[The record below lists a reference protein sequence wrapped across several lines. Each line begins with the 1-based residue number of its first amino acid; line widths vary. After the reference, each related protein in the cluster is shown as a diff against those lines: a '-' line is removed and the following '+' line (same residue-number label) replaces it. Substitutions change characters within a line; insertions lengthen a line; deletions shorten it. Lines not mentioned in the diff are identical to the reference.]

1 MSNTI
6 IIGDIAEGQKWF
18 GQAEFLKQQLVSIY
32 NRTNQNMSTWKQ
44 VNADVKIFIKMI
56 NGHPQAFIYTE
67 GGYEFTVPIG
77 YINWEDYI
85 YTGLD
90 FYNGVETSPAKI
102 LKNANTLAVPYNV
115 WYSLNGYVTNGAAAR
130 YRNIFQKVNVDYI
143 YTYVGPSRVYFGGT
157 TESYKS
163 SSLASASAIAGKYL
177 WYIQP
182 GGTSTKSIV
191 FVEDMTSQQIV
202 FSGYIAG
209 EWITNASNDKDAKG
223 FWSFNRAGDKACSV
237 VWVRDAERFGTTQ
250 PPSQSTP
257 TIGEFNTSYV
267 IEIGLILDGDG
278 NFAGIQKLR
287 EGETEDFC
295 IAADYD
301 WTTEENELVIATL
314 YGFDYRFGKAI
325 LATETS
331 ISNGDILGEVGDH
344 FYTVYTAVDKV
355 RPRQLYELISIA
367 DYGLGVRAQYNNI
380 KSQHSAIDIWL
391 KVATADGTLI
401 QALELTH
408 NIDVKTKE
416 SSTGT
421 WYEGGGSS
429 FINYISGLD
438 LRIRGITA
446 YSSNGG
452 VYVTAYGKEWSNG
465 TNLQSSG
472 DQVPTSASNF
482 YIPDTLY
489 APIKIMMVPQ
499 TIAAIPHLKTEPWE
513 IRNLCVYAPC
523 IINEETGD
531 TDPNKALDFRIDTQ
545 TEQSAATAFQEG
557 YHRKVYELTNT
568 EAPYLNRYFTTGAW
582 AKKKERK

>member
-6 IIGDIAEGQKWF
+6 IMGDITEGQKWF
-18 GQAEFLKQQLVSIY
+18 GEAEFLKQQLISIY

-44 VNADVKIFIKMI
+44 VNADVKIFVKMV
-56 NGHPQAFIYTE
+56 NGNPQAFIFTE
-67 GGYEFTVPIG
+67 GGYEFTVPME
-77 YINWEDYI
+77 YVNWEDYA

-90 FYNGVETSPAKI
+90 FYNGVETTPPKI
-102 LKNANTLAVPYNV
+102 LKSANTIAVPYNL
-115 WYSLNGYVTNGAAAR
+115 WYSLKGYVANAAAAR
-130 YRNIFQKVNVDYI
+130 YRNIFQILGREYL
-143 YTYVGPSRVYFGGT
+143 YTYVNQTSLYSGGT
-157 TESYKS
+157 TESYKNS
-163 SSLASASAIAGKYL
+163 RLASASAIAGKYL

-182 GGTSTKSIV
+182 GDTSTKSIV
-191 FVEDMTSQQIV
+191 FVEDMTSQQVI
-202 FSGYIAG
+202 FSGYIVG
-209 EWITNASNDKDAKG
+209 EWVTNAANDKDAKG

-237 VWVRDAERFGTTQ
+237 IWVRDAERFGTTQ

-267 IEIGLILDGDG
+267 IEIGLVLDGDG

-325 LATETS
+325 LATEIS
-331 ISNGDILGEVGDH
+331 ISSGDILGEVGDH

-355 RPRQLYELISIA
+355 RPRQIYELISIA
-367 DYGLGVRAQYNNI
+367 DYGLGVRAQYNSI

-391 KVATADGTLI
+391 KVATANGTLI
-401 QALELTH
+401 QTLELTH

-416 SSTGT
+416 SSAGT

-452 VYVTAYGKEWSNG
+452 VYVTAYGKEWGNG
-465 TNLQSSG
+465 TTLQSSG
-472 DQVPTSASNF
+472 DQVPTSVSNY

-489 APIKIMMVPQ
+489 APIKIMTIPQ
-499 TIAAIPHLKTEPWE
+499 TIAAIPHLKTDINE
-513 IRNLCVYAPC
+513 IRNLCVYAPY

-531 TDPNKALDFRIDTQ
+531 TDPSKAIDFRIDVKDDNSTDSAV
-545 TEQSAATAFQEG
+545 QSG
-557 YHRKVYELTNT
+557 YHRKVFELTHT
-568 EAPYLNRYFTTGAW
+568 ETPYLNRYFITGAW
-582 AKKKERK
+582 AKKKERV